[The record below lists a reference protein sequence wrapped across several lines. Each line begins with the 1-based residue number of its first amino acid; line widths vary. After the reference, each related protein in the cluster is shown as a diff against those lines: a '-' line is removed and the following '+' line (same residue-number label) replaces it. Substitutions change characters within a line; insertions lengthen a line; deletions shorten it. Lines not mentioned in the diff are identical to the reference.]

1 MARKAAKIDVTIN
14 PATFNDAA
22 TTQRLSPATFTLD
35 PRTPADV
42 GVTQDAATQ
51 RLMVSQVAKLA
62 FRFPVDGAGNP
73 IFKPIDA
80 MFVQTA
86 VTPGQPTD
94 DDGKRNIISRVR
106 NNRNWLV
113 VLNALN
119 EGDPVNP
126 TKWKYFIAVLEVG
139 TGKIGIID
147 PEISNVDQD

>member
-14 PATFNDAA
+14 SATFNDVAS
-22 TTQRLSPATFTLD
+22 TQRLSPATFTLAAG
-35 PRTPADV
+35 TSPAI
-42 GVTQDAATQ
+42 GVTQDPVTQ
-51 RLMVSQVAKLA
+51 RLNVSEVAKLA
-62 FRFPVDGAGNP
+62 FRFPVDGGGNP

-86 VTPGQPTD
+86 VTPGQPAD
-94 DDGKRNIISRVR
+94 DDGRRNIISRVR